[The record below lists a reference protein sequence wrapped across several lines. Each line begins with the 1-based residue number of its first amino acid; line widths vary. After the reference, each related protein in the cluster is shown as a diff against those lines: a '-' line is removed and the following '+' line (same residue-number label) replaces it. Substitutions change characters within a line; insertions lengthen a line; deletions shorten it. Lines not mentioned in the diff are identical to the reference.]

1 MQYFPVGVRRQADL
15 KTRTSS
21 MKLKS
26 SLLLFSFLGV
36 LGVAFLVQRT
46 FSTQGAG
53 TPEHD
58 AALMQA
64 LLRHLSGVHFQP
76 KPIDDNLSK
85 SVFNL
90 YLKDI
95 DGGKRFFNRQDIDQ
109 LSAYELK
116 LDDEAQAGTF
126 VFFDLSVQ
134 LLEKSLDKTQVWYRE
149 ALAGPLDYSVNDA
162 LESDGDKL
170 AWAKNDT
177 ELRARWVSWMK
188 YEVLNRISDEQEKQN
203 KPDFKGDKKDFNTLE
218 SEMRAKVLD
227 TYDKWFKRLKK
238 LDRNRRME
246 IYLNS
251 FTNVFD
257 PHSGYFSPQDKEN
270 FDIQM
275 SGKLEGIGARLQSDG
290 EKTKITEVVPGGP
303 AWKQGDLQA
312 EDVVLK
318 VSQGTGDG
326 EFVDIMG
333 WEIDDVVSKIRG
345 PKGTQVTLFVQ
356 KADGTERTITITRD
370 VVIMEEGLA
379 KSLILGTE
387 AHGADKIGYIFL
399 PKFYADFTPAGAT
412 SCAADVKKEL
422 DKLKAEQVRG
432 IILDLRGNGGG
443 SLRDVVQMS
452 GFFVEN
458 GPIVQ
463 VKSRNR
469 SPEIMTDND
478 SRVQWDGPLVVMVNG
493 MSASASEIL
502 AAALQDYGRA
512 VIVGSTRTYGK
523 GTVQRFY
530 DLDNA
535 TMDESV
541 KPLGQTKLTMQKFYR
556 VSGKTTQLV
565 GVEPDIVLPDF
576 YNLLENGESENDYP
590 LETTTIDPV
599 EYSQKVYK
607 ITDMNQLRLNSAARV
622 DADPVFRKIGE
633 NAVRIRKLKDQTVY
647 PLQKEKFEAWHTRM
661 DEEAKR
667 FDNIFSPVEGFT
679 VRNLMSDL
687 PQIESDTSRQARNES
702 WIKDRKKDIQLKEAV
717 EIIFDMIRMD
727 IIAGKQ

>member
-36 LGVAFLVQRT
+36 LGVAFIVQRT
-46 FSTQGAG
+46 FNTQAAG

-95 DGGKRFFNRQDIDQ
+95 DGGKRFFNRQDIEQ

-134 LLEKSLDKTQVWYRE
+134 LLEKSLDKTQAWYSE

-170 AWAKNDT
+170 AWAKNDA

-188 YEVLNRISDEQEKQN
+188 YEVLNRISDEQEKQS
-203 KPDFKGDKKDFNTLE
+203 KPDFKGEKKDFSTLE

-257 PHSGYFSPQDKEN
+257 PHSGYFSPQEKEN

-318 VSQGTGDG
+318 VSQGSGDG
-326 EFVDIMG
+326 EFLDIMG

-399 PKFYADFTPAGAT
+399 PKFYADFTSAGAT

-502 AAALQDYGRA
+502 AAA
-512 VIVGSTRTYGK
+512 
-523 GTVQRFY
+523 
-530 DLDNA
+530 
-535 TMDESV
+535 ESV

-607 ITDMNQLRLNSAARV
+607 ITDLNQLRLNSAARV
-622 DADPVFRKIGE
+622 DAIPVFRKIGE

-667 FDNIFSPVEGFT
+667 FDNLFSPVEGFT

-687 PQIESDTSRQARNES
+687 TQIESDTSRQARNES
-702 WIKDRKKDIQLKEAV
+702 WLKDRKKDVQLKEAV
-717 EIIFDMIRMD
+717 EIVFDMIRMD

>member
-15 KTRTSS
+15 KSRTSS

-46 FSTQGAG
+46 FSTSGAG

-95 DGGKRFFNRQDIDQ
+95 DGGKRFFNRQDVDQ
-109 LSAYELK
+109 LSGYELK

-126 VFFDLSVQ
+126 AFFDLSVQ
-134 LLEKSLDKTQVWYRE
+134 LLEKSLDKTQAWYRE
-149 ALAGPLDYSVNDA
+149 ALAAPLDYSVNDA

-170 AWAKNDT
+170 AWAKDDA

-188 YEVLNRISDEQEKQN
+188 YEVLNRVSDELEKQN
-203 KPDFKGDKKDFNTLE
+203 KPDFKGEKKDFSTLE

-227 TYDKWFKRLKK
+227 TYDKWFKRMKK

-257 PHSGYFSPQDKEN
+257 PHSGYFSPQEKEN

-318 VSQGTGDG
+318 VSQGSGDG

-356 KADGTERTITITRD
+356 KADGTERNITITRD

-387 AHGADKIGYIFL
+387 THGADKIGYIFL
-399 PKFYADFTPAGAT
+399 PKFYADFTAAGAT

-422 DKLKAEQVRG
+422 EKLKAEQVRG

-452 GFFVEN
+452 GFFIEN
-458 GPIVQ
+458 GPVVQ

-599 EYSQKVYK
+599 EYNQKVYR
-607 ITDMNQLRLNSAARV
+607 IADLNQLRRNSAARV
-622 DADPVFRKIGE
+622 EADPTFRKVGE

-647 PLQKEKFEAWHTRM
+647 PLQKDKFDAWHTRM

-667 FDNIFSPVEGFT
+667 FENIFSPVEGFT
-679 VRNLMSDL
+679 VRNLMSDMS
-687 PQIESDTSRQARNES
+687 QIESDTSRQARNES
-702 WIKDRKKDIQLKEAV
+702 WIKDRKKDVQLKEAV
-717 EIIFDMIRMD
+717 DIIFDMIRMD
-727 IIAGKQ
+727 VVAGKQ

>member
-1 MQYFPVGVRRQADL
+1 
-15 KTRTSS
+15 
-21 MKLKS
+21 
-26 SLLLFSFLGV
+26 
-36 LGVAFLVQRT
+36 
-46 FSTQGAG
+46 
-53 TPEHD
+53 
-58 AALMQA
+58 
-64 LLRHLSGVHFQP
+64 
-76 KPIDDNLSK
+76 
-85 SVFNL
+85 VFNL

-95 DGGKRFFNRQDIDQ
+95 DGGKRFFNRQDIEQ

-134 LLEKSLDKTQVWYRE
+134 LLEKSLDKTQAWYSE

-170 AWAKNDT
+170 AWAKNDA

-188 YEVLNRISDEQEKQN
+188 YEVLNRISDEQEKQS
-203 KPDFKGDKKDFNTLE
+203 KPDFKGEKKDFSTLE

-257 PHSGYFSPQDKEN
+257 PHSGYFSPQEKEN

-318 VSQGTGDG
+318 VSQGSGDG
-326 EFVDIMG
+326 EFLDIMG

-399 PKFYADFTPAGAT
+399 PKFYADFTSAGAT

-607 ITDMNQLRLNSAARV
+607 ITDLNQLRLNSAARV
-622 DADPVFRKIGE
+622 DAIPVFRKIGE

-667 FDNIFSPVEGFT
+667 FDNLFSPVEGFT

-687 PQIESDTSRQARNES
+687 TQIESDTSRQARNES
-702 WIKDRKKDIQLKEAV
+702 WLKDRKKDVQLKEAV
-717 EIIFDMIRMD
+717 EIVFDMIRMD

>member
-1 MQYFPVGVRRQADL
+1 
-15 KTRTSS
+15 
-21 MKLKS
+21 
-26 SLLLFSFLGV
+26 
-36 LGVAFLVQRT
+36 
-46 FSTQGAG
+46 
-53 TPEHD
+53 
-58 AALMQA
+58 
-64 LLRHLSGVHFQP
+64 
-76 KPIDDNLSK
+76 
-85 SVFNL
+85 
-90 YLKDI
+90 
-95 DGGKRFFNRQDIDQ
+95 
-109 LSAYELK
+109 
-116 LDDEAQAGTF
+116 
-126 VFFDLSVQ
+126 
-134 LLEKSLDKTQVWYRE
+134 LEKSLDKTQAWYRE
-149 ALAGPLDYSVNDA
+149 ALAAPLDYSVNDA

-170 AWAKNDT
+170 AWAKDDA

-188 YEVLNRISDEQEKQN
+188 YEVLNRVSDELEKQN
-203 KPDFKGDKKDFNTLE
+203 KPDFKGEKKDFSTLE

-227 TYDKWFKRLKK
+227 TYDKWFKRMKK

-257 PHSGYFSPQDKEN
+257 PHSGYFSPQEKEN

-318 VSQGTGDG
+318 VSQGSGDG

-356 KADGTERTITITRD
+356 KADGTERNITITRD

-387 AHGADKIGYIFL
+387 THGADKIGYIFL
-399 PKFYADFTPAGAT
+399 PKFYADFTAAGAT

-422 DKLKAEQVRG
+422 EKLKAEQVRG

-452 GFFVEN
+452 GFFIEN
-458 GPIVQ
+458 GPVVQ

-599 EYSQKVYK
+599 EYNQKVYR
-607 ITDMNQLRLNSAARV
+607 IADLNQLRRNSAARV
-622 DADPVFRKIGE
+622 EADPTFRKVGE

-647 PLQKEKFEAWHTRM
+647 PLQKDKFDAWHTRM

-667 FDNIFSPVEGFT
+667 FENIFSPVEGFT
-679 VRNLMSDL
+679 VRNLMSDMS
-687 PQIESDTSRQARNES
+687 QIESDTSRQARNES

-717 EIIFDMIRMD
+717 DIIFDMIRMD
-727 IIAGKQ
+727 VVAGKQ